1 MQAKLGYRSPP
12 MGRSGRSG
20 AMHVAKIERRYRGRT
35 YRSYLLRRT
44 YREDGKVKHETLG
57 NLSHL
62 PAPTLELIRRALRGE
77 TLVAPNEGFAI
88 RRSRLHG
95 HVAAVLGTLKK
106 LGLDRRLAAR
116 RSPERDR
123 AVALIA
129 ARVLAPD
136 SKLATARALDAQSA
150 TSTLGELL
158 GLGSVEAEDLYAA
171 LDWLEARQEKIEKT
185 LAARH
190 LHDGT
195 LVLYDVSSSY
205 FEGRTCPLAAIGH
218 SRDGKKGSLQI
229 VFGLLCNAAG
239 CPVAVE
245 VYAGNTGDPTTL
257 RNQIAKVR
265 ARFGLERVVFVG
277 DRGLLTS
284 ARIREELAPVSGLD
298 WISALR
304 AEQIRALARKGGP
317 LQPSLF
323 DRTDLA
329 EIAHPDY
336 PGERLIAC
344 FNPLLAAERA
354 RKREALLQATERE
367 LEKVAEATRRA
378 KRALRGKDRIG
389 LRVGKVLG
397 RFKMAKHFAL
407 TITNTALTYRRKP
420 EAIEA
425 EAALDG
431 IYVLRTSVAKGLLGT
446 EDTVRAYKDLA
457 QVERA
462 FRCLKTVDLQ
472 VRPIHHRLEARVRAH
487 VFLCMLA
494 YYVEWHL
501 RQAWAPLLFAEDDPE
516 GARRRR
522 GSPVQPA
529 VRSPR
534 SEDKA
539 SSKKTPDGETVHR
552 FRGLLDHLATL
563 TKNTIQ
569 PAGELPAFDQLAD
582 PTPLQRK
589 AFDLLGIPIPV

>member
-1 MQAKLGYRSPP
+1 
-12 MGRSGRSG
+12 
-20 AMHVAKIERRYRGRT
+20 MHVAKIERRYRGRT

-62 PAPTLELIRRALRGE
+62 PAPTIELIRRALRGE
-77 TLVAPNEGFAI
+77 PLVAPHESFRI
-88 RRSRLHG
+88 VRSRPHG
-95 HVAAVLGTLKK
+95 HVAAVLGTLKR
-106 LGLDRRLAAR
+106 LGLDRVLATR
-116 RSPERDR
+116 PSSERDR

-136 SKLATARALDAQSA
+136 SKLATARALDAPSA

-158 GLGSVEAEDLYAA
+158 GLEGVEAEDLYAA
-171 LDWLEARQEKIEKT
+171 LDWLLARQEKIERA

-190 LHDGT
+190 LREGT

-218 SRDGKKGSLQI
+218 SRDGQKGTLQI
-229 VFGLLCNAAG
+229 VFGLLCDAEG

-257 RNQIAKVR
+257 RDQIAKVR
-265 ARFGLERVVFVG
+265 RRFGLERVVFVG

-284 ARIREELAPVSGLD
+284 ARIREELAPVEGLD
-298 WISALR
+298 WVSALR
-304 AEQIRALARKGGP
+304 TEQIRKLAAEGGP

-323 DRTDLA
+323 DQTDLA
-329 EIAHPDY
+329 EIRHPDF

-344 FNPLLAAERA
+344 FNPLLAAERG
-354 RKREALLQATERE
+354 RKREALLQATEQE
-367 LEKVAEATRRA
+367 LEKVAAATRRE
-378 KRALRGKDRIG
+378 KRALRGRAVIG

-397 RFKMAKHFAL
+397 RFKMAKHFAI
-407 TITNTALTYRRKP
+407 TITDTAFRYERKR

-431 IYVLRTSVAKGLLGT
+431 VYVLRTSVPQTVLGA

-457 QVERA
+457 KVERA

-472 VRPIHHRLEARVRAH
+472 VRPIHHRLEERVRAH

-529 VRSPR
+529 VRSES

-539 SSKKTPDGETVHR
+539 FTKKTSEGETVHR

-569 PAGELPAFDQLAD
+569 PTGDVPPFDQIAV
-582 PTPLQRK
+582 PTPLQKR
-589 AFDLLGIPIPV
+589 AFDLLEIPIPV